1 MFVDSNRSYQKGA
14 ISIFGILALVMLI
27 PMTMLTL
34 DTARFWMVKRE
45 LQAIADIS
53 AIEASKG
60 IACNASVADIYARA
74 DSAASRNGY
83 KESLLSA
90 PNVIE
95 LGSVTTVSGQHQ
107 FLADGSAQAVHIKAT
122 KKIPVSL
129 VARGIFGDDILL
141 TADAVSLTSSPVAA
155 FSAGTGLLALNTT
168 DSSLLNSLLG
178 DMLGT
183 NINLDLVSY
192 QGLADTTLTLGDLI
206 NAHSGILNAEEL
218 LTYQFSSNELLT
230 LVSNAL
236 LSNTS
241 NVASSVIN
249 DTVYLAQSAV
259 SSDSISLNAIINLN
273 QFTQED
279 ALNAELNLLN
289 LITSISSVS
298 NGSNGI
304 TLPVSL
310 NLPGLTSVDALVNVI
325 EPAQIAIGPPAGN
338 ESNICTVSKTAQVS
352 VSVPVFVNLLA
363 TIDLSLNVQV
373 AAGAVGLRNIEGNNS
388 STDITFESTSS
399 AIVISLTNNDQ
410 TGPASISLLGIPLA
424 HLKLNLAPE
433 LQSTTATTSTM
444 QIERPVQTS
453 LPQAT
458 MINNSLEDTFEHLLS
473 EPAALE
479 VTIVGL
485 DLTGV
490 VSPVVNTIV
499 KPLLLAISQSLL
511 DPLLKV
517 LGISIN
523 NIDVTVT
530 DVTLTNPNP
539 LVI

>member
-1 MFVDSNRSYQKGA
+1 MFADSNKPYQKGA

-27 PMTMLTL
+27 PLAMLTL
-34 DTARFWMVKRE
+34 DTARFWMVKRQ

-60 IACNASVADIYARA
+60 IACNASVADILARA
-74 DSAASRNGY
+74 DAAASRNGY

-90 PNVIE
+90 PNVVE
-95 LGSVTTVSGQHQ
+95 LGSVKTVSGQHQ
-107 FLADGSAQAVHIKAT
+107 FTADGSAQAVHIKAT
-122 KKIPVSL
+122 KRVPVSL
-129 VARGIFGDDILL
+129 VARGIYGNDIML

-155 FSAGTGLLALNTT
+155 FSAGTSLLALNTLDT
-168 DSSLLNSLLG
+168 SLLNSLLG
-178 DMLGT
+178 GMLGT

-192 QGLADTTLTLGDLI
+192 QGLADTYLTLGDLI
-206 NAHSGILNAEEL
+206 NAHIGILNAEEL

-249 DTVYLAQSAV
+249 DTIYLAQSAV
-259 SSDSISLNAIINLN
+259 SNDNISLNAIINLN
-273 QFTQED
+273 QFAQED
-279 ALNAELNLLN
+279 ALNAELNLMN
-289 LITSISSVS
+289 LITSIISLS
-298 NGSNGI
+298 NGLNGV
-304 TLPVSL
+304 TLPIGL
-310 NLPGLTSVDALVNVI
+310 NLPGLASVDALVNVI

-338 ESNICTVSKTAQVS
+338 DSNICTVSKTAQVS
-352 VSVPVFVNLLA
+352 VSVPVLVNLLA
-363 TIDLSLNVQV
+363 TIDLSLNVQA
-373 AAGAVGLRNIEGNNS
+373 AAGSVGLRNIEGNNS
-388 STDITFESTSS
+388 STDITFESNSS
-399 AIVISLTNNDQ
+399 AVAISLTNNAQ
-410 TGPASISLLGIPLA
+410 TGPATISLLGIPLA

-433 LQSTTATTSTM
+433 LQNTTATTSTM
-444 QIERPVQTS
+444 QIERPVQSS
-453 LPQAT
+453 LPQGTT
-458 MINNSLEDTFEHLLS
+458 MNNPLEDTFEHLLS

-479 VTIVGL
+479 VIIVGI

-490 VSPVVNTIV
+490 VSPVVSTIV

-517 LGISIN
+517 LGISVN